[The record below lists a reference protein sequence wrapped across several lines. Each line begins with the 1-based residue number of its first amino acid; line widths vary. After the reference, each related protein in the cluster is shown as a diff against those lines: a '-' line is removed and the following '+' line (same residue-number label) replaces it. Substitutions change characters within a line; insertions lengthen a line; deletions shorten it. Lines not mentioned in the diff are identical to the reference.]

1 MMKKILTL
9 LLGVSL
15 LTGCN
20 ITKYDNDFK
29 LNIDNLI
36 NKEHNLHNM
45 NGTGYKYYLPRGVRL
60 QNSSDYNKILYSN
73 GQLYYLYLDIIGYY
87 YKTKI
92 NYEIN
97 KEAYFYKKIVSNDS
111 EGYIEIN
118 KINNKYL
125 IKMMY
130 NYAKIEAYVSKE
142 DIDKVITDF
151 IYILTSV
158 SYIDSII
165 ETLVGDN
172 ILNFNEEKID
182 ILTPRKPE
190 KNYIDY
196 NIDVYE
202 EPADEIMDND
212 KIKIIDEAYFW

>member
-1 MMKKILTL
+1 MKKILTL